1 MVKVHFK
8 NCLDRYIHI
17 LSGNFI
23 FIFCQPFPNGAI
35 FYICIYILHLPFW
48 TKGTWLFIFR
58 PLFSHDFKITHL
70 PSWFYTLKQ
79 KLELKT
85 SSLLISLHVERTPGR
100 RWKLCLSKGRRTTET
115 RTWMSTGDEARK
127 LKRKSEMKITEA
139 KQSFRRKH
147 QDWQLSRTESPIQ
160 PAKQLITGRNKV
172 FQNTSSTSLEYDL
185 MQHWSHWYKKL
196 WVPLHCFFLKLCAEQ
211 Q

>member
-1 MVKVHFK
+1 MCNKKCISGYISGKLSKTSLFCFVLLVIFLEKKNQQNPVYVMVKVHFK

-79 KLELKT
+79 KLEWKT

-139 KQSFRRKH
+139 KQRFRRKH
-147 QDWQLSRTESPIQ
+147 QDW
-160 PAKQLITGRNKV
+160 
-172 FQNTSSTSLEYDL
+172 
-185 MQHWSHWYKKL
+185 
-196 WVPLHCFFLKLCAEQ
+196 
-211 Q
+211 